1 MIDTTRKPDEVV
13 FNDVIYRL
21 MGTKQYYLSQ
31 SKENSG
37 RKGAKGLHVAIWEF
51 YNQKKVPNGF
61 CIHHKDGNTFNNDI
75 NNLECIS
82 SHAHFSEHG
91 KMNWN
96 NKEYR
101 KRGIKQLDEARGKAI
116 SWHKSPKGLEWH
128 QKNKINY
135 SKSVTMFSL
144 DGNRIKD
151 FPSIVD
157 AAYEIGGCSSSIGK
171 CAKGKQKT
179 SGGYIW
185 KFTSDIK

>member
-37 RKGAKGLHVAIWEF
+37 RKGA
-51 YNQKKVPNGF
+51 
-61 CIHHKDGNTFNNDI
+61 
-75 NNLECIS
+75 
-82 SHAHFSEHG
+82 
-91 KMNWN
+91 
-96 NKEYR
+96 
-101 KRGIKQLDEARGKAI
+101 
-116 SWHKSPKGLEWH
+116 KGLEWH